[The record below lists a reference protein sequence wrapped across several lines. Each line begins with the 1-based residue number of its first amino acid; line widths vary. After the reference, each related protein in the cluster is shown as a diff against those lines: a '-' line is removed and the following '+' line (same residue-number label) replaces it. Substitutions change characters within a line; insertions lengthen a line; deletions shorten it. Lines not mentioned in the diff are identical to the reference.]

1 VRALLLRLA
10 RLPSTRQGRA
20 AFAVIAGVGL
30 LLRAPT
36 EGRSIGVAFV
46 LIGAIS
52 LLHGWAIATDWG
64 GTWSDFR
71 REEKRRV
78 ERRRNLPLGRSR
90 AGSAAV
96 ELTRDD
102 SESSRAMKVM
112 GAVVAA
118 PLLITFGVLITL
130 GVLELS

>member
-1 VRALLLRLA
+1 VRALLLCLA
-10 RLPSTRQGRA
+10 RLPSTRQGRV
-20 AFAVIAGVGL
+20 AFAVSGGVGL
-30 LLRAPT
+30 LLRGPT
-36 EGRSIGVAFV
+36 DGRSIGVAFA
-46 LIGAIS
+46 LIGAIA

-71 REEKRRV
+71 VEEKRRA

-96 ELTRDD
+96 ELTRGD
-102 SESSRAMKVM
+102 SESSRAMTVM

-118 PLLITFGVLITL
+118 PLLITFGVLVIL
-130 GVLELS
+130 GVVELS